1 MGVFTILAVNLVNRS
16 LCYLVVRI
24 HFGALGPNQW
34 RIISNV
40 HYVEIR
46 HSFSLKLKKKNNFFL
61 SNFKSLSFSLPPRP
75 KTDHPVHPPESLED
89 PWDIPA
95 APDLHHVF
103 QFHEGVYHVFE
114 NEEARLVGRA
124 LNFPYPDLAEFVS
137 NMHRLCAMIAD
148 GPL

>member
-1 MGVFTILAVNLVNRS
+1 MNLVNPSHCYS
-16 LCYLVVRI
+16 LVR
-24 HFGALGPNQW
+24 FRVSGLGPNQW
-34 RIISNV
+34 RIISNLN
-40 HYVEIR
+40 YVEIKY
-46 HSFSLKLKKKNNFFL
+46 SFSLKLKKRTIFL

-75 KTDHPVHPPESLED
+75 ETDHPVHPPESLED

-95 APDLHHVF
+95 APNLHHVF
-103 QFHEGVYHVFE
+103 QFHEGVYHVYE
-114 NEEARLVGRA
+114 NEEARLAGRA